1 MEIRVTDLEVRYT
14 HQERLIEELSSVI
27 NVQRLALDALE
38 RRVRD
43 LEARLSSVEEPH
55 ENAPPPHY

>member
-1 MEIRVTDLEVRYT
+1 METRLIDLEVRYT
-14 HQERLIEELSSVI
+14 HQERLIEELSSVV
-27 NVQRLALDALE
+27 NEQRLAQSALE

-43 LEARLSSVEEPH
+43 LEQRLASVEEPP

>member
-1 MEIRVTDLEVRYT
+1 MTNLEVRYT
-14 HQERLIEELSSVI
+14 HQERLIEQLSSVV
-27 NVQRLALDALE
+27 NEQRLTLEAIE

-43 LEARLSSVEEPH
+43 LEARLAAAEEPP